1 MAVFY
6 APGWERAVT
15 ILKEGS
21 TSTCF
26 QFTLSQRHVWQLEAL
41 SLRSRIFGFA
51 AFKNQVRHPQ
61 STETDLVIQLNLNLK
76 MIWSTMNSFI
86 WKCCCSFL
94 LKKTSDFI
102 STWHHCSLWFGA
114 RDQTCCWLQSG
125 QGVTLWWLRN
135 IPLSERLWKREKRT
149 KLKTEREP
157 LSGLLRQYCSQLS
170 CKWGAVDWGKHW
182 GNGQSGRERVIE
194 IYYSIWK
201 HHCSSLKGR
210 CNPGMANVYPHF
222 PTAYLTMK
230 RTVKWVQLK
239 HGTSFMCPPV
249 FFTFGD
255 YYSTEPL
262 HAQTAL
268 FTHPIP
274 KI

>member
-1 MAVFY
+1 MLLQLSPEENFRLYFHLTSLLSVIWCTWSNLLLASVWTGGH
-6 APGWERAVT
+6 ALMTAKHPIIWEA
-15 ILKEGS
+15 LKERKENKIKDRES
-21 TSTCF
+21 LCLDCF
-26 QFTLSQRHVWQLEAL
+26 GNIVLNCHANEEQWTEEN
-41 SLRSRIFGFA
+41 IG
-51 AFKNQVRHPQ
+51 
-61 STETDLVIQLNLNLK
+61 ETDRV
-76 MIWSTMNSFI
+76 
-86 WKCCCSFL
+86 
-94 LKKTSDFI
+94 
-102 STWHHCSLWFGA
+102 G
-114 RDQTCCWLQSG
+114 G
-125 QGVTLWWLRN
+125 
-135 IPLSERLWKREKRT
+135 
-149 KLKTEREP
+149 
-157 LSGLLRQYCSQLS
+157 
-170 CKWGAVDWGKHW
+170 
-182 GNGQSGRERVIE
+182 RVIE

-262 HAQTAL
+262 HAHAQIAL

>member
-21 TSTCF
+21 TSKCF

-61 STETDLVIQLNLNLK
+61 STETDLVIQVNLNLK

-149 KLKTEREP
+149 KLKTERAFVWTASAI
-157 LSGLLRQYCSQLS
+157 LFSTVMQMRSSGLRKTL
-170 CKWGAVDWGKHW
+170 G
-182 GNGQSGRERVIE
+182 
-194 IYYSIWK
+194 
-201 HHCSSLKGR
+201 
-210 CNPGMANVYPHF
+210 
-222 PTAYLTMK
+222 K
-230 RTVKWVQLK
+230 RTEWEGESYWNLLF
-239 HGTSFMCPPV
+239 HM
-249 FFTFGD
+249 
-255 YYSTEPL
+255 EAPL
-262 HAQTAL
+262 
-268 FTHPIP
+268 FII
-274 KI
+274 KR